1 MHRFLAVLHARNLEF
16 LRDRAALSWNV
27 LLPVFL
33 VLGFAFLFSG
43 EEKTLYK
50 VGLYGAD
57 GRSSQSLSARG
68 TAFFDTKYIEFI
80 SVADL
85 SRAIVKVQH
94 HQLDMLI
101 DLSSGPRYWVNSS
114 SANGYVLERVLW
126 GTSAGDEGRALT
138 KETVSGRE
146 IRYVDWV
153 IPGILAMNMMFSCL
167 FGIGYVIVRYR
178 KNGVL
183 KRLKATPLTAVEF
196 LSAQVLS
203 RLLLIIA
210 ITVVVFIGTDL
221 LVDFVM
227 LGSYATLLL
236 VFVLGALC
244 LICLALTLAA
254 RTASEEFAGGALNLL
269 AWPMMIFSGVWFS
282 LEGLHPLARAFAQ
295 TLPLTHIVDAARAV
309 MNDGATLVDIF
320 PNLLVLA
327 LMSVIFLAIGAR
339 TFRWE

>member
-43 EEKTLYK
+43 QDKNLYK
-50 VGLYGAD
+50 VGVYGSDAEPTQLAAE
-57 GRSSQSLSARG
+57 SE
-68 TAFFDTKYIEFI
+68 TTFFATNHIQFI
-80 SVADL
+80 VVTDL
-85 SRAIVKVQH
+85 GKAIVKVQH
-94 HQLDMLI
+94 HQLDMLV
-101 DLSSGPRYWVNSS
+101 DMSSGPRYWINAS
-114 SANGYVLERVLW
+114 SAKGYVLERVLW
-126 GTSAGDEGRALT
+126 GTSRGTDQGPFI

-146 IRYVDWV
+146 VRYVDWV
-153 IPGILAMNMMFSCL
+153 MPGILAMNMMFSCL

-196 LSAQVLS
+196 LSAQVVS

-210 ITVVVFIGTDL
+210 ITVVVFVGTDL

-227 LGSYATLLL
+227 LGSHLTLLL

-244 LICLALTLAA
+244 LICLALILAA

-282 LEGLHPLARAFAQ
+282 LEGLHPAARAFAQ
-295 TLPLTHIVDAARAV
+295 VLPLTHVVDAARAV
-309 MNDGATLVDIF
+309 MNDGATLVDIY
-320 PNLLVLA
+320 PNLLVLV
-327 LMSVIFLAIGAR
+327 LMSVIFLAIGAL